1 MELLWSGLIA
11 TGVAGAISVV
21 VAILNH
27 KNEDRRWLKDKK
39 MRVYSTFVGDSL
51 ELMMSLKDVYE
62 TDRFEDKRYRNFLR
76 KLRMADILILGSDEV
91 IEQYN
96 LVIESL
102 DGFYKFIKSDQPH
115 FMNYDEMNGHL
126 ISASMALRE
135 LEGKF
140 RKDIGLKP
148 SKSDILNYPGM

>member
-11 TGVAGAISVV
+11 TGVAGAISVA

-51 ELMMSLKDVYE
+51 ELMVSLKDVYE
-62 TDRFEDKRYRNFLR
+62 TGRFEDKRYRNFLR

-96 LVIESL
+96 LVIEKL
-102 DGFYKFIKSDQPH
+102 DNLYQFVKTDHQLTNP
-115 FMNYDEMNGHL
+115 DEMHGHV
-126 ISASMALRE
+126 ITSSFALRE